1 MKETYYDGAGS
12 ATGNIT
18 KTVAYTYNTAG
29 NILSETKTVGS
40 TTTTKNYTYSTGDW
54 KDLLTEIVGRSS
66 SFRGGTADS
75 TSFGGPA
82 AMYFPVVDV
91 VFSGGRRIDN
101 GGERQYNIGQMNES
115 KGAFAV

>member
-1 MKETYYDGAGS
+1 MNQLTKETYYDGAGS

-66 SFRGGTADS
+66 SVRGGTADS
-75 TSFGGPA
+75 
-82 AMYFPVVDV
+82 
-91 VFSGGRRIDN
+91 FS
-101 GGERQYNIGQMNES
+101 
-115 KGAFAV
+115 AVPPRCIFL